1 MFKNF
6 DEYQKRYF
14 DKYNKQVSKIEINK
28 KYSFSLFAKQFSFL
42 SFVLVFSYFVLFYNV
57 NVNSEYNSEEVNM
70 MYSQKFIDN
79 EDIYYN
85 SIHLNK
91 ISLPKKIKI
100 DPYLFIEDH
109 KIMVSSR
116 SMDTTNKLLEEINKI
131 NLSSLNVTLPKSSVP
146 LDWQKDFS
154 LKKVEFIET
163 LLPLIAY
170 QNQQILVERER
181 LFKIQNYLLDNKT
194 LNQNDLKYLFA
205 IADKYLIETNNKH
218 KIDIVDKLLLSVNII
233 PTSIVLAQAATE
245 SGWGTSRFAK
255 EYNALFGQY
264 TYNEKKGVIPY
275 KREIGKKHLIKHFSS
290 LDKSVESYFKNIN
303 THYAYEKFRSIR
315 NSMHEDNLDIKL
327 LTNTLDV
334 YAEDKSYVD
343 TINSIIDTN
352 KFTQFDLRSYIFTS
366 S

>member
-1 MFKNF
+1 MYKNF
-6 DEYQKRYF
+6 EEYQKRYF
-14 DKYNKQVSKIEINK
+14 EKYYKQVSKIETNK

-42 SFVLVFSYFVLFYNV
+42 SFVLVFSYFVLFYDA
-57 NVNSEYNSEEVNM
+57 NVNSKYNSEEVNM

-79 EDIYYN
+79 DDIYYN

-100 DPYLFIEDH
+100 DPYL
-109 KIMVSSR
+109 SSE
-116 SMDTTNKLLEEINKI
+116 NHKI
-131 NLSSLNVTLPKSSVP
+131 NLSSLNATLPKNSLP
-146 LDWQKDFS
+146 LDWQKSFS

-194 LNQNDLKYLFA
+194 LNQNDLEYLSA

-275 KREIGKKHLIKHFSS
+275 EREIGKKHLIKHFSS

-303 THYAYEKFRSIR
+303 THYAYEKFRIIR
-315 NSMHEDNLDIKL
+315 NAMNEDNLDIKL
-327 LTNTLDV
+327 LTNALDV

-343 TINSIIDTN
+343 TINSIIDSN
-352 KFTQFDLRSYIFTS
+352 EFTQFDLRSYIFTS

>member
-1 MFKNF
+1 MYKNF
-6 DEYQKRYF
+6 EEYQKRYF
-14 DKYNKQVSKIEINK
+14 EKYYKQVSKIETNK

-42 SFVLVFSYFVLFYNV
+42 SFVLVFSYFVLFYDA
-57 NVNSEYNSEEVNM
+57 NVNSKYNSEEVNM

-79 EDIYYN
+79 DDIYYN

-100 DPYLFIEDH
+100 DPYL
-109 KIMVSSR
+109 SSE
-116 SMDTTNKLLEEINKI
+116 NHKI
-131 NLSSLNVTLPKSSVP
+131 NLSSLNATLPKNSLP
-146 LDWQKDFS
+146 LDWQKSFS

-194 LNQNDLKYLFA
+194 LNQNDLEYLSA

-218 KIDIVDKLLLSVNII
+218 KIDIVDKLLLSVNTI

-275 KREIGKKHLIKHFSS
+275 EREIGKKHLIKHFSS

-327 LTNTLDV
+327 LTKALDV

-352 KFTQFDLRSYIFTS
+352 QFTQFDLRSYIFTS

>member
-1 MFKNF
+1 MYKNF
-6 DEYQKRYF
+6 EEYQKRYF
-14 DKYNKQVSKIEINK
+14 EKYYKQVSKIETNK

-42 SFVLVFSYFVLFYNV
+42 SFVLVFSYFVLFYDA
-57 NVNSEYNSEEVNM
+57 NVNSKYNSEEVNI

-79 EDIYYN
+79 DDIYSN

-100 DPYLFIEDH
+100 DPYL
-109 KIMVSSR
+109 SSE
-116 SMDTTNKLLEEINKI
+116 NHKI
-131 NLSSLNVTLPKSSVP
+131 NLSSLNATLPKNSLP
-146 LDWQKDFS
+146 LDWQKSFS

-194 LNQNDLKYLFA
+194 LNQNDLEYLSA

-218 KIDIVDKLLLSVNII
+218 KIDIVDKLLLSVNTI

-275 KREIGKKHLIKHFSS
+275 EREIGKKHLIKHFSS

-315 NSMHEDNLDIKL
+315 NAMHENNFDIKL
-327 LTNTLDV
+327 LTNALDV

-343 TINSIIDTN
+343 TINSVIDTN
-352 KFTQFDLRSYIFTS
+352 EFTQFDLRSYIFIS

>member
-1 MFKNF
+1 MYKNF
-6 DEYQKRYF
+6 EEYQKRYF
-14 DKYNKQVSKIEINK
+14 EKYYKQVSKIETNK

-42 SFVLVFSYFVLFYNV
+42 SFVLVFSYFVLFYDA
-57 NVNSEYNSEEVNM
+57 NVNSKYNSEEVNM

-79 EDIYYN
+79 DDIYYN

-100 DPYLFIEDH
+100 DPYL
-109 KIMVSSR
+109 SSE
-116 SMDTTNKLLEEINKI
+116 NHKI
-131 NLSSLNVTLPKSSVP
+131 NLSSLNATLPKNSLP
-146 LDWQKDFS
+146 LDWQKSFS

-194 LNQNDLKYLFA
+194 LNQNDLEYLSA

-275 KREIGKKHLIKHFSS
+275 EREIGKKHLIRHFSS

-315 NSMHEDNLDIKL
+315 NAMHENNFDIKL
-327 LTNTLDV
+327 LTNALDV

-352 KFTQFDLRSYIFTS
+352 EFTQFDLRSYIFTS

>member
-1 MFKNF
+1 MYKNF
-6 DEYQKRYF
+6 EEYQKRYF
-14 DKYNKQVSKIEINK
+14 EKYYKQVSKIETNK

-42 SFVLVFSYFVLFYNV
+42 SFVLVFSYFVLFYDA
-57 NVNSEYNSEEVNM
+57 NVNSKYNSEEVNM

-79 EDIYYN
+79 DDIYYN

-100 DPYLFIEDH
+100 DPYLSSENH
-109 KIMVSSR
+109 K
-116 SMDTTNKLLEEINKI
+116 T
-131 NLSSLNVTLPKSSVP
+131 NLSSLNATLPKNSLP
-146 LDWQKDFS
+146 LDWQKSFS

-194 LNQNDLKYLFA
+194 LNQNDLEYLSA

-275 KREIGKKHLIKHFSS
+275 EREIGKKHLIKHFSS

-327 LTNTLDV
+327 LTNALDV

-343 TINSIIDTN
+343 TINSVIDTN
-352 KFTQFDLRSYIFTS
+352 EFTQFDLRSYIFTS

>member
-1 MFKNF
+1 MYKNF
-6 DEYQKRYF
+6 EEYQKRYF
-14 DKYNKQVSKIEINK
+14 EKYYKQVSKIETNK

-42 SFVLVFSYFVLFYNV
+42 SFVLVFSYFVLFYDA
-57 NVNSEYNSEEVNM
+57 NVNSKYNSEEVNM

-100 DPYLFIEDH
+100 DPYL
-109 KIMVSSR
+109 SSE
-116 SMDTTNKLLEEINKI
+116 NHKI
-131 NLSSLNVTLPKSSVP
+131 NLSSLNATLPKNSLP
-146 LDWQKDFS
+146 LDWQKGFS

-194 LNQNDLKYLFA
+194 LNQNDLEYLSA

-218 KIDIVDKLLLSVNII
+218 KIDIIDKLLLSVNTI
-233 PTSIVLAQAATE
+233 PTSIVLAQAVTE

-264 TYNEKKGVIPY
+264 TYNEKKALFLMKERLV
-275 KREIGKKHLIKHFSS
+275 
-290 LDKSVESYFKNIN
+290 KNI
-303 THYAYEKFRSIR
+303 
-315 NSMHEDNLDIKL
+315 
-327 LTNTLDV
+327 
-334 YAEDKSYVD
+334 
-343 TINSIIDTN
+343 
-352 KFTQFDLRSYIFTS
+352 
-366 S
+366 

>member
-1 MFKNF
+1 MYKNF
-6 DEYQKRYF
+6 EEYQKRYF
-14 DKYNKQVSKIEINK
+14 EKYYKQVSKIETNK

-42 SFVLVFSYFVLFYNV
+42 SFVLVFSYFVLFYDA
-57 NVNSEYNSEEVNM
+57 NVNSKYNSEEVNM

-79 EDIYYN
+79 DDIYYN

-100 DPYLFIEDH
+100 DPYL
-109 KIMVSSR
+109 SSE
-116 SMDTTNKLLEEINKI
+116 NHKI
-131 NLSSLNVTLPKSSVP
+131 NLSSLNATLPKNSLP
-146 LDWQKDFS
+146 LDWQKSFS

-194 LNQNDLKYLFA
+194 LNQKDLEYLSA

-218 KIDIVDKLLLSVNII
+218 KIDIVDKLLLSVNTI

-264 TYNEKKGVIPY
+264 TYNEKKGVIPFE
-275 KREIGKKHLIKHFSS
+275 REIGKKHLIRHFSS

-315 NSMHEDNLDIKL
+315 NAMHEDNLDIKL
-327 LTNTLDV
+327 LTNALDV

-343 TINSIIDTN
+343 TINSIIDSN
-352 KFTQFDLRSYIFTS
+352 EFTQFDLRSYIFTS

>member
-1 MFKNF
+1 MYKNF
-6 DEYQKRYF
+6 EEYQKRYF
-14 DKYNKQVSKIEINK
+14 EKYYKQVSKIETNK
-28 KYSFSLFAKQFSFL
+28 KYPFSLFAKQFSFL
-42 SFVLVFSYFVLFYNV
+42 SFVLVFSYFVLFYDA
-57 NVNSEYNSEEVNM
+57 NVNSKYNSEEVNM

-79 EDIYYN
+79 DDIYYN

-100 DPYLFIEDH
+100 DPYL
-109 KIMVSSR
+109 SSE
-116 SMDTTNKLLEEINKI
+116 NHKI
-131 NLSSLNVTLPKSSVP
+131 NLSSLNATLPKNSLP
-146 LDWQKDFS
+146 LDWQKSFS

-194 LNQNDLKYLFA
+194 LNQNDLEYLSA

-218 KIDIVDKLLLSVNII
+218 KIDIVDKLLLSVNTI

-275 KREIGKKHLIKHFSS
+275 EREIGKKHLIKHFSS

-315 NSMHEDNLDIKL
+315 NAMHEDNLDIKL
-327 LTNTLDV
+327 LTKALDV

-343 TINSIIDTN
+343 TINSIIETN

>member
-1 MFKNF
+1 MYKNF
-6 DEYQKRYF
+6 EEYQKRYF
-14 DKYNKQVSKIEINK
+14 EKYYKQVSKIETNK

-42 SFVLVFSYFVLFYNV
+42 SFVLVFSYFVLFYDANI
-57 NVNSEYNSEEVNM
+57 NSKYNSEEVNM

-79 EDIYYN
+79 DDIYYN

-100 DPYLFIEDH
+100 DPYL
-109 KIMVSSR
+109 SSE
-116 SMDTTNKLLEEINKI
+116 NHKI
-131 NLSSLNVTLPKSSVP
+131 NLSSLNATLPKNSLP
-146 LDWQKDFS
+146 LDWQKSFS

-194 LNQNDLKYLFA
+194 LNQKDLEYLSA

-218 KIDIVDKLLLSVNII
+218 KIDIVDKLLLSVNTI

-275 KREIGKKHLIKHFSS
+275 EREIGKKHLIRHFSS

-315 NSMHEDNLDIKL
+315 NAMHEDNLDIKL
-327 LTNTLDV
+327 LTNALDV

-352 KFTQFDLRSYIFTS
+352 EFTQFDLRSYIFTS

>member
-1 MFKNF
+1 MYKNF
-6 DEYQKRYF
+6 EEYQKRYF
-14 DKYNKQVSKIEINK
+14 EKYYKQVSKIETNK

-42 SFVLVFSYFVLFYNV
+42 SFVLVFSYFVLFYDA
-57 NVNSEYNSEEVNM
+57 NVNSKYNSEEVNM

-79 EDIYYN
+79 DDIYYN

-100 DPYLFIEDH
+100 DPYL
-109 KIMVSSR
+109 SSE
-116 SMDTTNKLLEEINKI
+116 NHKI
-131 NLSSLNVTLPKSSVP
+131 NLSSLNATLPKNSLP
-146 LDWQKDFS
+146 LDWQKSFS

-194 LNQNDLKYLFA
+194 LNQNDLEYLSA

-218 KIDIVDKLLLSVNII
+218 KIDIVDKLLLSVNTI

-275 KREIGKKHLIKHFSS
+275 EREIGKKHLIRHFSS

-315 NSMHEDNLDIKL
+315 NSMHENNLDIKL
-327 LTNTLDV
+327 LTNALDV

-352 KFTQFDLRSYIFTS
+352 EFTQFDLRSYIFTS

>member
-1 MFKNF
+1 MYKNF
-6 DEYQKRYF
+6 EEYQKRYF
-14 DKYNKQVSKIEINK
+14 EKYYKQVSKIETNK

-42 SFVLVFSYFVLFYNV
+42 SFVLVFSYFVLFYNT
-57 NVNSEYNSEEVNM
+57 NINSEYKSEEVNM

-100 DPYLFIEDH
+100 DPYL
-109 KIMVSSR
+109 SSE
-116 SMDTTNKLLEEINKI
+116 NHEI
-131 NLSSLNVTLPKSSVP
+131 NLSSLNATLPKNSLP
-146 LDWQKDFS
+146 LDWQKSFS

-194 LNQNDLKYLFA
+194 LNQNDLEYLSA

-218 KIDIVDKLLLSVNII
+218 KIDIVDKLLLSVNTI

-275 KREIGKKHLIKHFSS
+275 EREIGKKHLIKHFSS

-315 NSMHEDNLDIKL
+315 NEMNEDNLDIKL
-327 LTNTLDV
+327 LTQALDV

-352 KFTQFDLRSYIFTS
+352 EFTQFDLRSYIFTS

>member
-1 MFKNF
+1 MYKNF
-6 DEYQKRYF
+6 EEYQKRYF
-14 DKYNKQVSKIEINK
+14 EKYYKQVSKIETNK

-42 SFVLVFSYFVLFYNV
+42 SFVLVFSYFVLFYDA
-57 NVNSEYNSEEVNM
+57 NVNSKYNSEEVNM

-79 EDIYYN
+79 DDIYYN

-100 DPYLFIEDH
+100 DPYL
-109 KIMVSSR
+109 SSE
-116 SMDTTNKLLEEINKI
+116 NHKI
-131 NLSSLNVTLPKSSVP
+131 NLSSLNATLPKNSLP
-146 LDWQKDFS
+146 LDWQKGFS

-194 LNQNDLKYLFA
+194 LNQNDLEYLSA

-275 KREIGKKHLIKHFSS
+275 EREIGKKHLIRHFSS

-315 NSMHEDNLDIKL
+315 NAMHEDNLDIKL
-327 LTNTLDV
+327 LTKALDV

-343 TINSIIDTN
+343 TINSIIDSN
-352 KFTQFDLRSYIFTS
+352 EFTQFDLRSYIFTS

>member
-1 MFKNF
+1 MYKNF
-6 DEYQKRYF
+6 EEYQKRYF
-14 DKYNKQVSKIEINK
+14 EKYYKQVSKIETNK

-42 SFVLVFSYFVLFYNV
+42 SFVIVFSYFVLFYDV
-57 NVNSEYNSEEVNM
+57 NVNSKYNSEEVNM

-100 DPYLFIEDH
+100 DPYL
-109 KIMVSSR
+109 SSE
-116 SMDTTNKLLEEINKI
+116 NHKI
-131 NLSSLNVTLPKSSVP
+131 NLSSLNATLPKNSLP
-146 LDWQKDFS
+146 LDWQKSFS

-194 LNQNDLKYLFA
+194 LNQNDLEYLSA

-218 KIDIVDKLLLSVNII
+218 KIDIVDKLLLSVNTI

-275 KREIGKKHLIKHFSS
+275 EREIGKKHLIRHFSS

-303 THYAYEKFRSIR
+303 THYDYEKFRIIR
-315 NSMHEDNLDIKL
+315 NAMHEDNLDIKL
-327 LTNTLDV
+327 LTKALDV
-334 YAEDKSYVD
+334 YAEDKSYCD
-343 TINSIIDTN
+343 TINSIIDSN
-352 KFTQFDLRSYIFTS
+352 EFTQFDLRSYIFTS

>member
-1 MFKNF
+1 MYKNF
-6 DEYQKRYF
+6 EEYQKRYF
-14 DKYNKQVSKIEINK
+14 EKYYKQVSKIETNK

-42 SFVLVFSYFVLFYNV
+42 SFVLVFSYFVLFYDA
-57 NVNSEYNSEEVNM
+57 NVNSKYNSEEVNM

-79 EDIYYN
+79 DDIYYN

-100 DPYLFIEDH
+100 DPYL
-109 KIMVSSR
+109 SSE
-116 SMDTTNKLLEEINKI
+116 NHKI
-131 NLSSLNVTLPKSSVP
+131 NLSSLNTTLPKNSLP
-146 LDWQKDFS
+146 LDWQKGFS

-194 LNQNDLKYLFA
+194 LNQNDLEYLFA

-275 KREIGKKHLIKHFSS
+275 EREIGKKHLIKHFSS

-315 NSMHEDNLDIKL
+315 NAMHENNFDIKL
-327 LTNTLDV
+327 LTNALDV

-352 KFTQFDLRSYIFTS
+352 EFTQFDLRSYIFTS

>member
-1 MFKNF
+1 MYKNF
-6 DEYQKRYF
+6 EEYQKRYF
-14 DKYNKQVSKIEINK
+14 EKYYKQVSKIETNK

-42 SFVLVFSYFVLFYNV
+42 SFVLVFSYFVLFYDA
-57 NVNSEYNSEEVNM
+57 NVNSKYNSEEVNM

-79 EDIYYN
+79 DDIYYN

-100 DPYLFIEDH
+100 DPYL
-109 KIMVSSR
+109 SSE
-116 SMDTTNKLLEEINKI
+116 NHKI
-131 NLSSLNVTLPKSSVP
+131 NLSSLNATLPKNSLP
-146 LDWQKDFS
+146 LDWQKSFS

-194 LNQNDLKYLFA
+194 LNQNDLEYLSA

-218 KIDIVDKLLLSVNII
+218 KIDIVDKLLLSVNTI

-275 KREIGKKHLIKHFSS
+275 EREIGKKHLIKHFSS

-315 NSMHEDNLDIKL
+315 NAMHEDNLDIKL
-327 LTNTLDV
+327 LTKALDV

>member
-1 MFKNF
+1 MYKNF
-6 DEYQKRYF
+6 EEYQKRYF
-14 DKYNKQVSKIEINK
+14 EKYYKQVSKIETNK

-42 SFVLVFSYFVLFYNV
+42 SFVLVFSYFVLFYDA
-57 NVNSEYNSEEVNM
+57 NVNSKYNSEEVNM

-79 EDIYYN
+79 DDIYYN

-100 DPYLFIEDH
+100 DPYL
-109 KIMVSSR
+109 SSE
-116 SMDTTNKLLEEINKI
+116 NHKI
-131 NLSSLNVTLPKSSVP
+131 NLSSLNATLPKNSLP
-146 LDWQKDFS
+146 LDWQKSFS

-194 LNQNDLKYLFA
+194 LNQNDLEYLSA

-218 KIDIVDKLLLSVNII
+218 KIDIVDKLLLSVNTI

-275 KREIGKKHLIKHFSS
+275 EREIGKKHLIRHFSS

-327 LTNTLDV
+327 LTKELDV

-343 TINSIIDTN
+343 TINSIIDSN
-352 KFTQFDLRSYIFTS
+352 EFTQFDLRSYIFTS

>member
-1 MFKNF
+1 MYKNF
-6 DEYQKRYF
+6 EEYQKRYF
-14 DKYNKQVSKIEINK
+14 EKYYKQVSKIETNK

-42 SFVLVFSYFVLFYNV
+42 SFVLVFSYFVLFYDA
-57 NVNSEYNSEEVNM
+57 NVNSKYNSEEVNM

-79 EDIYYN
+79 DDIYYN

-100 DPYLFIEDH
+100 DPYL
-109 KIMVSSR
+109 SSE
-116 SMDTTNKLLEEINKI
+116 NHKI
-131 NLSSLNVTLPKSSVP
+131 NLSSLNATLPKNSLP
-146 LDWQKDFS
+146 LDWQKSFS

-194 LNQNDLKYLFA
+194 LNQNDLEYLSA

-275 KREIGKKHLIKHFSS
+275 EREIGKKHLIKHFSS

-315 NSMHEDNLDIKL
+315 NAMHEDNLDIKL
-327 LTNTLDV
+327 LTKALDV

-343 TINSIIDTN
+343 TINSIIDSN
-352 KFTQFDLRSYIFTS
+352 EFTQFDLRSYIFTS

>member
-1 MFKNF
+1 MYKNF
-6 DEYQKRYF
+6 EEYQKRYF
-14 DKYNKQVSKIEINK
+14 EKYYKKISKIETNK
-28 KYSFSLFAKQFSFL
+28 KHPFSLFAKQFSFL
-42 SFVLVFSYFVLFYNV
+42 SFVLVFFYFVLFYNA
-57 NVNSEYNSEEVNM
+57 NVNSKYNSEEVNM

-79 EDIYYN
+79 ADIYSN

-100 DPYLFIEDH
+100 DPYL
-109 KIMVSSR
+109 SSE
-116 SMDTTNKLLEEINKI
+116 NHKI
-131 NLSSLNVTLPKSSVP
+131 NLSSLNATLPKNSLP
-146 LDWQKDFS
+146 LDWQKSFS

-194 LNQNDLKYLFA
+194 LNQNDLEYLSA

-233 PTSIVLAQAATE
+233 PTSIVLAQAVTE

-275 KREIGKKHLIKHFSS
+275 EREIGKKHLIKHFSS

-315 NSMHEDNLDIKL
+315 NAMHEDNLDIKL
-327 LTNTLDV
+327 LTKALDV

-343 TINSIIDTN
+343 TINSIIDSN
-352 KFTQFDLRSYIFTS
+352 EFTQFDLRSYIFTS

>member
-14 DKYNKQVSKIEINK
+14 DKYNKQVSKIETNK

-42 SFVLVFSYFVLFYNV
+42 SFVLVFSYFVLFYNT
-57 NVNSEYNSEEVNM
+57 NVNSKYNSEEVNM

-79 EDIYYN
+79 DDIYYN

-100 DPYLFIEDH
+100 DPYLFTED
-109 KIMVSSR
+109 KL
-116 SMDTTNKLLEEINKI
+116 LLEEANKI
-131 NLSSLNVTLPKSSVP
+131 NVSSLNVTLPKNSLP
-146 LDWQKDFS
+146 LDWQKGFS

-194 LNQNDLKYLFA
+194 LNQNDLEYLFA

-218 KIDIVDKLLLSVNII
+218 KIDIADKLLLSVNII
-233 PTSIVLAQAATE
+233 PTSIVLAQA
-245 SGWGTSRFAK
+245 
-255 EYNALFGQY
+255 Q
-264 TYNEKKGVIPY
+264 
-275 KREIGKKHLIKHFSS
+275 
-290 LDKSVESYFKNIN
+290 
-303 THYAYEKFRSIR
+303 
-315 NSMHEDNLDIKL
+315 
-327 LTNTLDV
+327 
-334 YAEDKSYVD
+334 
-343 TINSIIDTN
+343 
-352 KFTQFDLRSYIFTS
+352 
-366 S
+366 

>member
-1 MFKNF
+1 MYKNF
-6 DEYQKRYF
+6 EEYQKRYF
-14 DKYNKQVSKIEINK
+14 EKYYKQVSKIETNK

-42 SFVLVFSYFVLFYNV
+42 SFVLVFSYFVLFYDA
-57 NVNSEYNSEEVNM
+57 NVNSKYNSEEVNM

-79 EDIYYN
+79 DDIYYN

-100 DPYLFIEDH
+100 DPYL
-109 KIMVSSR
+109 SSE
-116 SMDTTNKLLEEINKI
+116 NHKI
-131 NLSSLNVTLPKSSVP
+131 NLSSLNATLPKNSLP
-146 LDWQKDFS
+146 LDWQKSFS

-194 LNQNDLKYLFA
+194 LNQKDLEYLSA

-218 KIDIVDKLLLSVNII
+218 KIDIVDKLLLSVNTI

-275 KREIGKKHLIKHFSS
+275 EREIGKKHLIRHFSS

-315 NSMHEDNLDIKL
+315 NAMHENNFDIKL
-327 LTNTLDV
+327 LTNALDV

-352 KFTQFDLRSYIFTS
+352 EFTQFDLRSYIFTS

>member
-1 MFKNF
+1 MYKNF
-6 DEYQKRYF
+6 EEYQKRYF
-14 DKYNKQVSKIEINK
+14 EKYYKQVSKIETNK

-42 SFVLVFSYFVLFYNV
+42 SFVLVFSYFVLFYNA
-57 NVNSEYNSEEVNM
+57 NVNSKYNSEEVNM

-79 EDIYYN
+79 DDIYYN

-100 DPYLFIEDH
+100 DPYL
-109 KIMVSSR
+109 SSE
-116 SMDTTNKLLEEINKI
+116 NHKI
-131 NLSSLNVTLPKSSVP
+131 NLSSLNATLPKNSLP
-146 LDWQKDFS
+146 LDWQKSFS

-194 LNQNDLKYLFA
+194 LNQNDLEYLSA

-218 KIDIVDKLLLSVNII
+218 KIDIVDKLLLSVNTI

-275 KREIGKKHLIKHFSS
+275 EREIGKKHLIRHFSS

-315 NSMHEDNLDIKL
+315 NSMNQDNLDIKL
-327 LTNTLDV
+327 LTKALDV

-352 KFTQFDLRSYIFTS
+352 EFTQFDLRSYIFTS

>member
-1 MFKNF
+1 MYKNF
-6 DEYQKRYF
+6 EEYQKRYF
-14 DKYNKQVSKIEINK
+14 EKYYKQVSKIETNK

-42 SFVLVFSYFVLFYNV
+42 SFVLVFSYFVLFYDA
-57 NVNSEYNSEEVNM
+57 NVNSKYNSEEVNM

-79 EDIYYN
+79 DDIYYN

-100 DPYLFIEDH
+100 DPYL
-109 KIMVSSR
+109 SSE
-116 SMDTTNKLLEEINKI
+116 NHKI
-131 NLSSLNVTLPKSSVP
+131 NLSSLNATLPKNSLP
-146 LDWQKDFS
+146 LDWQKSFS

-194 LNQNDLKYLFA
+194 LNQNDLEYLSA

-218 KIDIVDKLLLSVNII
+218 KIDIVDKLLLSVNTI

-264 TYNEKKGVIPY
+264 TYNEKKGVIPFE
-275 KREIGKKHLIKHFSS
+275 REIGKKHLIRHFSS

-315 NSMHEDNLDIKL
+315 NSMHENNFDIKL
-327 LTNTLDV
+327 LTNALDV

-352 KFTQFDLRSYIFTS
+352 EFTQFDLRSYIFTS

>member
-1 MFKNF
+1 MYKNF
-6 DEYQKRYF
+6 EEYQKRYF
-14 DKYNKQVSKIEINK
+14 EKYYKQVSKIETNK

-42 SFVLVFSYFVLFYNV
+42 SFVLVFSYFVLFYDA
-57 NVNSEYNSEEVNM
+57 NVNSKYNSEEVNM

-79 EDIYYN
+79 DDIYYN

-100 DPYLFIEDH
+100 DPYL
-109 KIMVSSR
+109 SSE
-116 SMDTTNKLLEEINKI
+116 NHKI
-131 NLSSLNVTLPKSSVP
+131 NLSSLNATLPKNSLP
-146 LDWQKDFS
+146 LDWQKSFS

-194 LNQNDLKYLFA
+194 LNQNDLEYLSA

-275 KREIGKKHLIKHFSS
+275 EREIGKKHLIRHFSS

-315 NSMHEDNLDIKL
+315 NAMNEDNLDIKL
-327 LTNTLDV
+327 LTKALDV

>member
-1 MFKNF
+1 MYKNF
-6 DEYQKRYF
+6 EEYQKRYF
-14 DKYNKQVSKIEINK
+14 EKYYKQVSKIETNK

-42 SFVLVFSYFVLFYNV
+42 SFVIVFSYFVLFYDV
-57 NVNSEYNSEEVNM
+57 NVNSKYNSEEVNM

-100 DPYLFIEDH
+100 DPYL
-109 KIMVSSR
+109 SSE
-116 SMDTTNKLLEEINKI
+116 NHKI
-131 NLSSLNVTLPKSSVP
+131 NLSSLNATLPKNSLP
-146 LDWQKDFS
+146 LDWQKSFS

-194 LNQNDLKYLFA
+194 LNQNDLEYLSA

-218 KIDIVDKLLLSVNII
+218 KIDIVDKLLLSVNTI

-275 KREIGKKHLIKHFSS
+275 EREIGKKHLIRHFSS

-315 NSMHEDNLDIKL
+315 NAMYEGNLDIKL
-327 LTNTLDV
+327 LTQALDV

-343 TINSIIDTN
+343 TINSIIDSN
-352 KFTQFDLRSYIFTS
+352 EFTQFDLRSYIFTS

>member
-1 MFKNF
+1 MYKNF
-6 DEYQKRYF
+6 EEYQKRYF
-14 DKYNKQVSKIEINK
+14 EKYYKQVSKIETNK

-42 SFVLVFSYFVLFYNV
+42 SFVLVFSFFVLFYNV
-57 NVNSEYNSEEVNM
+57 NVNSKYNSEEVNM

-79 EDIYYN
+79 DDIYYN

-100 DPYLFIEDH
+100 DPYL
-109 KIMVSSR
+109 SSE
-116 SMDTTNKLLEEINKI
+116 NHKI
-131 NLSSLNVTLPKSSVP
+131 NLSSLNATLPKNSLP
-146 LDWQKDFS
+146 LDWQKSFS

-194 LNQNDLKYLFA
+194 LNQNDLEYLSA

-218 KIDIVDKLLLSVNII
+218 KIDIVDKLLLSVNTI

-275 KREIGKKHLIKHFSS
+275 EREIGKKHLIRHFSS

-303 THYAYEKFRSIR
+303 THYAYKKFRSIR
-315 NSMHEDNLDIKL
+315 NSMHENNLDIKL
-327 LTNTLDV
+327 LTNALDV

-352 KFTQFDLRSYIFTS
+352 AFTQFDLRSYIFTS

>member
-1 MFKNF
+1 MYKNF
-6 DEYQKRYF
+6 EEYQKRYF
-14 DKYNKQVSKIEINK
+14 EKYYKQVSKIETNK

-42 SFVLVFSYFVLFYNV
+42 SFVIVFSYFVLFYDV
-57 NVNSEYNSEEVNM
+57 NVNSKYNSEEVNM

-79 EDIYYN
+79 DDIYYN

-100 DPYLFIEDH
+100 DPFL
-109 KIMVSSR
+109 SSE
-116 SMDTTNKLLEEINKI
+116 NHKI
-131 NLSSLNVTLPKSSVP
+131 NLSSLNATLPKNSLP
-146 LDWQKDFS
+146 LDWQKGFS

-194 LNQNDLKYLFA
+194 LNQNDLEYLSA

-275 KREIGKKHLIKHFSS
+275 EREIGKKHLIRHFSS

-315 NSMHEDNLDIKL
+315 NAMHENNFDIKL
-327 LTNTLDV
+327 LTNALDV

-343 TINSIIDTN
+343 TINSVIDTN
-352 KFTQFDLRSYIFTS
+352 ELTQFDLRSYIFTS

>member
-1 MFKNF
+1 MYKNF
-6 DEYQKRYF
+6 EEYQKRYF
-14 DKYNKQVSKIEINK
+14 EKYYKQVSKIETNK

-42 SFVLVFSYFVLFYNV
+42 SFVLVFSYFVLFYDA
-57 NVNSEYNSEEVNM
+57 NVNSKYNSEEVNM

-100 DPYLFIEDH
+100 DPYL
-109 KIMVSSR
+109 SSE
-116 SMDTTNKLLEEINKI
+116 NHKI
-131 NLSSLNVTLPKSSVP
+131 NLSSLNATLPKNSLP
-146 LDWQKDFS
+146 LDWQKSFS

-194 LNQNDLKYLFA
+194 LNQNDLEYLSA

-275 KREIGKKHLIKHFSS
+275 EREIGKKHLIRHFSS

-315 NSMHEDNLDIKL
+315 NAMHEDNLDIKL
-327 LTNTLDV
+327 LTKALDV

-343 TINSIIDTN
+343 TINSIIDSN
-352 KFTQFDLRSYIFTS
+352 EFTQFDLRSYIFTS

>member
-1 MFKNF
+1 MYKNF
-6 DEYQKRYF
+6 EEYQKRYF
-14 DKYNKQVSKIEINK
+14 EKYYKQVSKIETNK

-42 SFVLVFSYFVLFYNV
+42 SFVLVFSYFVLFYDV
-57 NVNSEYNSEEVNM
+57 NVNSKYNSEEVNM

-79 EDIYYN
+79 DDIYYN

-100 DPYLFIEDH
+100 DPYL
-109 KIMVSSR
+109 SSE
-116 SMDTTNKLLEEINKI
+116 NHKI
-131 NLSSLNVTLPKSSVP
+131 NLSSLNATLPKNSLP
-146 LDWQKDFS
+146 LDWQKSFS

-194 LNQNDLKYLFA
+194 LNQNDLEYLSA

-275 KREIGKKHLIKHFSS
+275 EREIGKKHLIRHFSS

-315 NSMHEDNLDIKL
+315 NAMHENNFDIKL
-327 LTNTLDV
+327 LTNALDV

-352 KFTQFDLRSYIFTS
+352 EFTQFDLRSYIFTS

>member
-1 MFKNF
+1 MYKNF
-6 DEYQKRYF
+6 EEYQKRYF
-14 DKYNKQVSKIEINK
+14 EKYYKQVSKIETNK

-42 SFVLVFSYFVLFYNV
+42 SFVLVFSYFVLFYDA
-57 NVNSEYNSEEVNM
+57 NVNSKYNSEEVNM

-79 EDIYYN
+79 DDIYYN

-100 DPYLFIEDH
+100 DPYL
-109 KIMVSSR
+109 SSE
-116 SMDTTNKLLEEINKI
+116 NHKI
-131 NLSSLNVTLPKSSVP
+131 NLSSLNATLPKNSLP
-146 LDWQKDFS
+146 LDWQKSFS

-194 LNQNDLKYLFA
+194 LNQNDLEYLSA
-205 IADKYLIETNNKH
+205 IADKYLIETNNQH

-275 KREIGKKHLIKHFSS
+275 EREIGKKHLIKHFSS

-315 NSMHEDNLDIKL
+315 NAMNEDNLDIKL
-327 LTNTLDV
+327 LTNALDV

-343 TINSIIDTN
+343 TINSIIDSN
-352 KFTQFDLRSYIFTS
+352 EFTQFDLRSYIFTS

>member
-1 MFKNF
+1 MYKNF
-6 DEYQKRYF
+6 EEYQKRYF
-14 DKYNKQVSKIEINK
+14 EKYYKQVSKIETNK
-28 KYSFSLFAKQFSFL
+28 KYSISLFAKQFSFL
-42 SFVLVFSYFVLFYNV
+42 SFVLVFSYFILFYDA
-57 NVNSEYNSEEVNM
+57 NVNSKYNSEEVNM

-79 EDIYYN
+79 DDIYYN

-100 DPYLFIEDH
+100 DPYL
-109 KIMVSSR
+109 SSE
-116 SMDTTNKLLEEINKI
+116 NHKI
-131 NLSSLNVTLPKSSVP
+131 NLSSLNATLPKNSLP
-146 LDWQKDFS
+146 LDWQKSFS

-194 LNQNDLKYLFA
+194 LNQNDLEYLSA

-218 KIDIVDKLLLSVNII
+218 KIDIVDKLLLSVNTI

-275 KREIGKKHLIKHFSS
+275 EREIGKKHLIRHFSS
-290 LDKSVESYFKNIN
+290 LDKSVESYFNSIN

-315 NSMHEDNLDIKL
+315 NAMHEDNLDIKL
-327 LTNTLDV
+327 LTKALDV

-352 KFTQFDLRSYIFTS
+352 EFTQFDLRSYIFTS

>member
-14 DKYNKQVSKIEINK
+14 DKYNKQVSKIETNK

-42 SFVLVFSYFVLFYNV
+42 SFVLVFSYFVLFYNA
-57 NVNSEYNSEEVNM
+57 NVNSKYNSEEVNM

-79 EDIYYN
+79 DDIYYN
-85 SIHLNK
+85 SIHLKK

-100 DPYLFIEDH
+100 DPYLSTENH
-109 KIMVSSR
+109 
-116 SMDTTNKLLEEINKI
+116 KI
-131 NLSSLNVTLPKSSVP
+131 NLSSLNATLPKSSLP
-146 LDWQKDFS
+146 SDWQKGFS

-194 LNQNDLKYLFA
+194 LNQNDLEYLFA

-218 KIDIVDKLLLSVNII
+218 KIDIVDKLLLSVNTI

-275 KREIGKKHLIKHFSS
+275 EREIGKKHLIKHFSS

-327 LTNTLDV
+327 LTNALDV

>member
-1 MFKNF
+1 MYKNF
-6 DEYQKRYF
+6 EEYQKRYF
-14 DKYNKQVSKIEINK
+14 EKYYKQVSKIETNK

-42 SFVLVFSYFVLFYNV
+42 SFVLVFSYFVLFYDV
-57 NVNSEYNSEEVNM
+57 NVNSKYNSEEVNM

-100 DPYLFIEDH
+100 DPYL
-109 KIMVSSR
+109 SSE
-116 SMDTTNKLLEEINKI
+116 NHKI
-131 NLSSLNVTLPKSSVP
+131 NLSSLNATLPKNSLP
-146 LDWQKDFS
+146 LDWQKSFS

-194 LNQNDLKYLFA
+194 LNQNDLEYLSA

-218 KIDIVDKLLLSVNII
+218 KIDIVDKLLLSVNTI

-275 KREIGKKHLIKHFSS
+275 EREIGKKHLIKHFSS

-303 THYAYEKFRSIR
+303 THYDYEKFRIIR
-315 NSMHEDNLDIKL
+315 NAMHEDNLDIKL
-327 LTNTLDV
+327 LTKALDV
-334 YAEDKSYVD
+334 YAEDKSYCD
-343 TINSIIDTN
+343 TINSIIDSN
-352 KFTQFDLRSYIFTS
+352 EFTQFDLRSYIFTS